1 MPSTIKITLYH
12 WDKCGYC
19 IEYLAEGAKEGWKKM
34 CKSYKKTPDGHV
46 LEYNEVEQQDMEK
59 KYKDLISSYPTI
71 VIDDGKTEY
80 KYTGERI
87 INEILKTV
95 DKCIKK
101 EDGDYKPLQI
111 MSGGKIGKSKK
122 IKKLKSLITE
132 DFTKSFTDSFTEG
145 FTERFTERFTE
156 NLNLGK
162 YNYNNTVLSGGN
174 NRSLTRDLF
183 IEDIKYNYLL

>member
-145 FTERFTERFTE
+145 FTERFTE